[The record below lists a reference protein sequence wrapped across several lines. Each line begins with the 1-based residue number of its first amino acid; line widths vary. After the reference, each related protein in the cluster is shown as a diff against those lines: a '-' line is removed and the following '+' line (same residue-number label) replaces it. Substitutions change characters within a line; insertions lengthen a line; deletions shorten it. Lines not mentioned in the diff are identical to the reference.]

1 MPNDKTKCPKCG
13 TENDT
18 NNTYCENCGN
28 NLTDRTEIKSLKKP
42 SSTLEILSFLVFS
55 AVFSAALGFLA
66 ICWLAGKM
74 YNLSQAENSLQQ
86 IYNAIE
92 IMGMEISIGV
102 GIILAFIIML
112 SIRIITKLN
121 AILIQLQEQNNK

>member
-1 MPNDKTKCPKCG
+1 METESKTIKCPKCG
-13 TENDT
+13 AENNID
-18 NNTYCENCGN
+18 NLYCENCGYD
-28 NLTDRTEIKSLKKP
+28 LTKKPKKQNKP

-55 AVFSAALGFLA
+55 AIFAVALGFLA
-66 ICWLAGKM
+66 ICWFAGKM
-74 YNLSQAENSLQQ
+74 YDLSQAENSLQQ

-92 IMGMEISIGV
+92 IIGMEISVGV

-121 AILIQLQEQNNK
+121 TISIQIQEQNNK